1 MVKTFGPRGTVHLLP
16 AADLG
21 RWMTALCAVP
31 HRSPFPDGVRLTP
44 EQTAVVVEAIAAVL
58 DGRELTVD
66 QLTEALG
73 EVVSAWAVVGDLDVT
88 TVESNSFEMEWPPRS
103 GRTAEFPE
111 VDRAGW
117 FDPDTAR
124 KKLVRGQVPF
134 IDLLIAAL
142 SDPSSA

>member
-1 MVKTFGPRGTVHLLP
+1 
-16 AADLG
+16 
-21 RWMTALCAVP
+21 
-31 HRSPFPDGVRLTP
+31 
-44 EQTAVVVEAIAAVL
+44 
-58 DGRELTVD
+58 
-66 QLTEALG
+66 
-73 EVVSAWAVVGDLDVT
+73 VSAWAVVGDLDVT

-124 KKLVRGQVPF
+124 KKLVRGQGPF

-142 SDPSSA
+142 SDPSPA